1 MDRYTCLQIFS
12 GQWEHENVR
21 KLPFELEKNPQRRP
35 IHLALPKICKY
46 TLFSLF
52 STKILTFFLP
62 HFLILVLWLTEKR
75 TNKIMKSKLFELG
88 HLMMSSFKT
97 LSNEKEKNVYI
108 KPYQSPITCA
118 QVNRHEVSSQKLL
131 ATMTFSL
138 LWLRLLL

>member
-52 STKILTFFLP
+52 STKMLTVFY
-62 HFLILVLWLTEKR
+62 LIFYLSSMLRSKR

-138 LWLRLLL
+138 LWLLLLL

>member
-21 KLPFELEKNPQRRP
+21 KLPFELEKKPQRRP

-52 STKILTFFLP
+52 STKMLTVFY
-62 HFLILVLWLTEKR
+62 LIFYLSSMLRSKR

-138 LWLRLLL
+138 LWLLLLL

>member
-1 MDRYTCLQIFS
+1 M
-12 GQWEHENVR
+12 
-21 KLPFELEKNPQRRP
+21 
-35 IHLALPKICKY
+35 
-46 TLFSLF
+46 
-52 STKILTFFLP
+52 
-62 HFLILVLWLTEKR
+62 WLTEKR

-138 LWLRLLL
+138 LWLLLLL